1 MNVTVSRLNMKT
13 TRANWP
19 AEMPFTPALI
29 HAKQPGQPENWFVI
43 DAKVDTVSPPSFA
56 GTTNDQYLRIPL
68 FEYTLSPKADLALAA
83 MVQIG
88 LACVGHI
95 QKPVRTLHVV
105 TGDPVDLLY
114 GDDINTAIGLRYWF
128 GFAIATER

>member
-1 MNVTVSRLNMKT
+1 MNVTVSRLDMKT
-13 TRANWP
+13 TRAKWP
-19 AEMPFTPALI
+19 ADIVFSPALVQ
-29 HAKQPGQPENWFVI
+29 AKQPGQPEDWLVI
-43 DAKVDTVSPPSFA
+43 DAKVDGTAPPSFA
-56 GTTNDQYLRIPL
+56 YATHDQYLRIPL
-68 FEYTLSPKADLALAA
+68 FEYTLSPKADLALAT

-105 TGDPVDLLY
+105 TGEPVDLLY
-114 GDDINTAIGLRYWF
+114 EDDINTAIGLRYWF